1 MFRISLPPTWR
12 RWLCSVYWRQC
23 TLYMQEHIRS
33 LIMTIYFP
41 GDPHGDL
48 EWICPPHFCH
58 KLFLRLMHIRWV
70 FFTVKGADGS
80 RSRSVLDSPVCKI
93 RRMRLIWCFRG
104 ASKSWKVFSFMLLRP
119 PPDTRPLTRGS
130 WCPGLR
136 QGSSQIPVTGSRSSL
151 RGNFCV
157 QPTFFDLA
165 ALLGAQKKIPFVLPH
180 EIRSYM

>member
-1 MFRISLPPTWR
+1 MAALVMLSLLTSVHLIYAGAHQKSYHDNIFPR
-12 RWLCSVYWRQC
+12 RSTRW
-23 TLYMQEHIRS
+23 
-33 LIMTIYFP
+33 P
-41 GDPHGDL
+41 GVDMSTPLLPQVVPEIDAH
-48 EWICPPHFCH
+48 P
-58 KLFLRLMHIRWV
+58 V
-70 FFTVKGADGS
+70 SFFTVKGADGS